1 MQELRTR
8 SKVYQELGNRFDFLT
23 DFSMSET
30 DSNAFRKKADGLVQ
44 HYQSDLEAD
53 FTDEI
58 ILLHNMLTTE
68 RHQGKSVNDM
78 LQYIISRNLARV
90 FPNVCIAFRIYLSI
104 LATSCE
110 GERSFSTMKRV
121 KNYTRTTMGQ
131 EKLTNLALLC
141 IESQMMKNLNIDHI
155 IKCFATMKCRKANI

>member
-1 MQELRTR
+1 MRKRVRKAFPDEASGTDVVLTPKERFRTQTFLVIVDRFLQELKKR

-78 LQYIISRNLARV
+78 LQYIISRNLAGV
-90 FPNVCIAFRIYLSI
+90 FPNVCIAFQI
-104 LATSCE
+104 
-110 GERSFSTMKRV
+110 
-121 KNYTRTTMGQ
+121 
-131 EKLTNLALLC
+131 
-141 IESQMMKNLNIDHI
+141 
-155 IKCFATMKCRKANI
+155 